1 MENIFSVEKNTI
13 YKEQNGYTIVE
24 ILLVTLIIGLTL
36 SVSFPLF
43 GAVLNKV
50 KQKEGTLIVNSILK
64 TVKANYALESF
75 LPTKMKGLNK
85 FALFQKCI
93 SDEVDIKG
101 SKVVI
106 LKRLRHMAL
115 IEDHNEV
122 NRNLMDFLSTS

>member
-1 MENIFSVEKNTI
+1 MENNFFAEKNTI
-13 YKEQNGYTIVE
+13 CKEQYGYTIVE

-75 LPTKMKGLNK
+75 GDKNYDDSQYWRSQGTSYRNK
-85 FALFQKCI
+85 THTQTYFIMHHPSPYRLI
-93 SDEVDIKG
+93 SDL
-101 SKVVI
+101 VV
-106 LKRLRHMAL
+106 A
-115 IEDHNEV
+115 
-122 NRNLMDFLSTS
+122 FY